1 MPAANLKTLLS
12 STFVGAIVNQHPLES
27 FDELAYG
34 GMITGIDLWDPNLFP
49 GQNSAFGSVA
59 NSVPNK
65 GANTFASPGGGTVD
79 FLGGGIDFNATVT
92 GLSGIKVGALATASV
107 LHVNDFT
114 QFGGSFTAS
123 IAGTVMTVTAL
134 ASGAIIP
141 NMNLSGTGVSAD
153 TQVVK
158 QLTGTAGGVGTYR
171 VGLSQAVASTA
182 ITGVEEFL
190 VSTLYKVTVA
200 PTGNAEVIVA
210 QSDSGAASGKFQ
222 FGLEQLNSGGGG
234 LRVIVAGVA
243 LPTGFVPTTNKI
255 YAIGAHIVPNP
266 AGLTK
271 VNLYIYNV
279 SDGAAVYDGSAFF
292 GTYAAFVAMVN
303 GGTMIGTPVN
313 ITSRISPQGMRIYGL
328 LGIERISLAGV
339 DPAERFGMQVKRAV
353 ALFEAGTIS

>member
-1 MPAANLKTLLS
+1 MSTPNDVTILRFYKDDNPSPTLSVNTLGPIEYGLTNVACAIPSMYGVTMNGGEIRIAAAPRQ
-12 STFVGAIVNQHPLES
+12 GCLE
-27 FDELAYG
+27 
-34 GMITGIDLWDPNLFP
+34 I
-49 GQNSAFGSVA
+49 
-59 NSVPNK
+59 
-65 GANTFASPGGGTVD
+65 
-79 FLGGGIDFNATVT
+79 
-92 GLSGIKVGALATASV
+92 
-107 LHVNDFT
+107 
-114 QFGGSFTAS
+114 
-123 IAGTVMTVTAL
+123 
-134 ASGAIIP
+134 
-141 NMNLSGTGVSAD
+141 
-153 TQVVK
+153 
-158 QLTGTAGGVGTYR
+158 
-171 VGLSQAVASTA
+171 
-182 ITGVEEFL
+182 
-190 VSTLYKVTVA
+190 
-200 PTGNAEVIVA
+200 
-210 QSDSGAASGKFQ
+210 Q